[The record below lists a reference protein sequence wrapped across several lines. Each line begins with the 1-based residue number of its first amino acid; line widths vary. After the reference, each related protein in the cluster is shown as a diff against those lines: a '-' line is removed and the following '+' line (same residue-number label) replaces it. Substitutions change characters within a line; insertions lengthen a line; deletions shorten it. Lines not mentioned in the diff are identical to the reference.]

1 MAICS
6 STWIQNY
13 HCHTAMCKPSQSTS
27 EQGCSLMGCP
37 QLKCSQVRGFINP
50 FIHVSNKL
58 RLFGEV
64 VLVCEPSCLCTS
76 VCAVVVAV
84 EQAWGT
90 SSNHRWRT
98 EVPLENNS
106 SEGGSNFHR
115 CLRSLTKSTP
125 VRGLNGS
132 NKTAITALQW
142 HLVLLPGTVSFL
154 KIKVC

>member
-13 HCHTAMCKPSQSTS
+13 HCHTGMCKPSQSTS

-37 QLKCSQVRGFINP
+37 PLNCSQVRGFINP

-64 VLVCEPSCLCTS
+64 VLRTFVFVLALLQWNRPEARQATIDEGLRSPSKITAAKGGLIFID
-76 VCAVVVAV
+76 VCA
-84 EQAWGT
+84 
-90 SSNHRWRT
+90 
-98 EVPLENNS
+98 L
-106 SEGGSNFHR
+106 
-115 CLRSLTKSTP
+115 LTKSTP